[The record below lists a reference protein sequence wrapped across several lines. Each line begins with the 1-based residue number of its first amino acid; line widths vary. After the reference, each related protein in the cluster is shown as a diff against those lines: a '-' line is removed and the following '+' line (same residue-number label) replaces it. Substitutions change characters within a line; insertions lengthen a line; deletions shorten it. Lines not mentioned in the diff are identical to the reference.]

1 MKRYI
6 KSESLL
12 TESDYRAALL
22 GLRHAR
28 NPKDVERAQ
37 KIIKEYKAKNP
48 ELAEKIKNQI
58 ESDREARRH
67 SPKHQSKYRC

>member
-12 TESDYRAALL
+12 TEADYRAALL
-22 GLRHAR
+22 GLQHAR

-37 KIIKEYKAKNP
+37 KIIREYKAKNP

-58 ESDREARRH
+58 DSDREAR
-67 SPKHQSKYRC
+67 KHVPHKSSKYMV

>member
-12 TESDYRAALL
+12 TEADYRAALL

-37 KIIKEYKAKNP
+37 NIIKEYKAKNP
-48 ELAEKIKNQI
+48 ELAEKIKDQV
-58 ESDREARRH
+58 ESDQEAQ
-67 SPKHQSKYRC
+67 KHVPHKSQKYRW